1 MKSLS
6 IFLSSLFFITIQS
19 SGQQIGHLTTS
30 IIDSSRN
37 NRSISLEVYYP
48 SITAGNNTPISSG
61 SFPLITF
68 GHGFVMSWSA
78 YQNIWEALV
87 PEGYIM
93 VFPTTETGFS
103 PNHSDFGKDLK
114 FIITHLQS
122 NGAGSIINSSNI
134 NNKSAI
140 MGHSMGGGSAFL
152 AAENNSNITTMVS
165 FAAANTNPSS
175 INAAKNIS
183 IPTLIMSGS
192 NDCVAPPQQ
201 HQDLMYDSSS
211 SNYKTQV
218 YIKGGSH
225 CFFANSNVNC
235 SFGESTCSPSPTI
248 TRLEQQKTTSDF
260 IKLWLGYYL
269 KGNCLYA
276 EAFQDSLSQSS
287 RITFRQNQSIS
298 CATGINQQEIN
309 AAIPFIYP
317 NPFSEQIFIKNNK
330 SNIHNLKIYN
340 STLVCIK
347 TISEYNNQN
356 GLNLSFLES
365 GIYFVLIDNQYW
377 AKILKK
383 SQ

>member
-1 MKSLS
+1 MKSIYLFLLTL
-6 IFLSSLFFITIQS
+6 IFAFKHS

-61 SFPLITF
+61 SFPLISF

-87 PEGYIM
+87 PEGYII
-93 VFPTTETGFS
+93 VFPTTEIGFS

-201 HQDLMYDSSS
+201 HQDFMYDSSS
-211 SNYKTQV
+211 STYKTQV

-248 TRLEQQKTTSDF
+248 TRLEQQKTTNDF
-260 IKLWLGYYL
+260 IKLWLSYYL
-269 KGNCLYA
+269 KGNCLDA
-276 EAFQDSLSQSS
+276 EAFQDSLNQST

-298 CATGINQQEIN
+298 CATGLNQIDNEVKKLT
-309 AAIPFIYP
+309 AYP
-317 NPFSEQIFIKNNK
+317 NPFKDKIFINYKN
-330 SNIHNLKIYN
+330 STIVNLKIYN
-340 STLVCIK
+340 SQLVCVK
-347 TISEYNNQN
+347 TINNHESET
-356 GLNLSFLES
+356 GLNLSELNN
-365 GIYFVLIDNQYW
+365 GLYFVLINNQDW
-377 AKILKK
+377 VTIFKN
-383 SQ
+383 